1 MISIKTTPKFNGI
14 AIQGDFD
21 DLNQLYDAI
30 SEYSN
35 FYLNGILHEIES
47 AYVKEHGV
55 PIADMTPEQ
64 KNEYFNL
71 HDFLSPFYMLK
82 ITFYCFLCVKISFF
96 NVAKFQYIRIAEAN
110 NFQS

>member
-35 FYLNGILHEIES
+35 FYLNGEQIKELPES
-47 AYVKEHGV
+47 RLNIGEFAED
-55 PIADMTPEQ
+55 IQ
-64 KNEYFNL
+64 
-71 HDFLSPFYMLK
+71 LK
-82 ITFYCFLCVKISFF
+82 
-96 NVAKFQYIRIAEAN
+96 
-110 NFQS
+110 